1 MEANEMFDPVYTDSD
16 DNEEEHERFAFH
28 QETDSEDIPQSLLSY
43 VETSKSR
50 AAVCEQL
57 ILEELEDFPASRHD
71 EDLMNL
77 PRELDEDTVKPSEP
91 VVCECNTSTDT
102 RLPPAPTETQPVTH
116 HVSARPNN
124 EDEYKESEEHR
135 VSEYEA
141 ERQERLCEEMKKEER
156 KRRIERDFQTE
167 LKKIL
172 EAEKLQQK
180 ELELMGKRAQDELE
194 QELLLQQELISNLQ
208 RQVEEERRMREEEQK
223 RRKDEEDKRMREEE
237 KIKIEAE
244 RKRMEEE
251 MSRKKEEERKIE
263 EMKLKKERKSK
274 SQQHDPEENISRISV
289 AKTADYEDQAARPAS
304 VLSSV
309 CLPEHTEEKRL
320 AWMKGCVP
328 WSKLSLQNRSKQR
341 GSARSRRGPRGAA
354 GSSGLPPLCPDS
366 LLQSTGWKSLQE
378 VTTVTLE
385 DLPGRGLSTLAQ
397 CSQLRSL
404 TLRRCGLKSLEGINQ
419 LPQLCSIDV
428 QENDISFVD
437 CENMS
442 SLRVLHLGHNKLTSI
457 HGLTGAENVDVL
469 DLSHNSITRIADL
482 KSMRRLQRLSV
493 DHNQLISTKG
503 LRDVCTLLHLSCSH
517 NHLASVEGLES
528 SALLNTL
535 DLRANSLT
543 EPPSLNNQVLLR
555 ELHLDD
561 NSISSLQG
569 LAACWLPLMQ
579 HLSVAQN
586 RITQLPPMSDSVSL
600 ANLDLRFNCMS
611 ELQNVCES
619 LQGCVF
625 LREVHLTGNPLQQ
638 ESGWRCTLQRAVPG
652 LRAVDDQQADS
663 LLTPPAVQQLSPAS
677 GSFLEF
683 CQAQLQQTRDLQQQ
697 HSRELSSASSS
708 LDAVK
713 TSCRHLTEVL
723 QLAKDQRFAH
733 EHGDTTV
740 ADTHRAAGRT
750 TPEEV
755 DSSRAEKRTERTEME
770 SAGKVPPVLPTRRSY
785 WSRHDTFDP
794 VGPKTGPTVSKAVSG
809 SVHSSATKMK
819 TTSSSLQ
826 VAPVSNN
833 RDLDLQNTAAVVIQ
847 QLWKKYRQKCG
858 NISSLSTAE
867 QGGGRGGGGGGD
879 GGDGGDGG
887 RPESGPS
894 YLNGSVVGPD
904 YAATVIQALWRGF
917 ALRRRLASA
926 LAAVTCPDAGDDDD
940 AFEEVDVD
948 EFVFDEPPGHFPEPS
963 QYILPSTPVWRPKQA
978 WLPGEQVD
986 SAGQRVS
993 PESSNRTFNDFSS
1006 KSPASTSV
1014 LRGLSERSEKILE
1027 EWGFTDSHTALLM
1040 LKRAQN
1046 MKSKTQWQMKRK
1058 GTVRSLPGTVR
1069 SLPGT
1074 VRSPPG
1080 TVRSPPGTV
1089 RSPPGTVRSPPGTV
1103 RSPPGTVRS
1112 PSGTVRSPPGTVRSP
1127 PGTVRSPPGTVRSP
1141 PGTVRSPPGTV
1152 HSPPGTV
1159 RSPPGT
1165 VRSPPGTV
1173 RSPPGSEVTGREAEP
1188 GLQRA
1193 EKLERVKRER
1203 AQQWL
1208 RTRAAPPDRDSEG
1221 VHFLPE
1227 ISSDVLNGGRVQL
1240 VADPGYTARP
1250 RHASGSQADDSSA
1263 ARPCKEHRYPRTHF
1277 LGPAR
1282 NEVPSP
1288 RRVASAPSKRERISY
1303 RDNPVQWSAG
1313 WGGGKKRDKV
1323 NNHEPDNIQRYM

>member
-1 MEANEMFDPVYTDSD
+1 MEANKMFDTVVYTDSD
-16 DNEEEHERFAFH
+16 DDEEEHERFAFH
-28 QETDSEDIPQSLLSY
+28 QETGSEDIPQSLLSY

-57 ILEELEDFPASRHD
+57 ILEELEDFPASHHN
-71 EDLMNL
+71 EDLMNF
-77 PRELDEDTVKPSEP
+77 PCELDEDTMKPSEQ
-91 VVCECNTSTDT
+91 VICECNTSTDT

-116 HVSARPNN
+116 NVSVCPNN
-124 EDEYKESEEHR
+124 EDEYKESEEHC

-141 ERQERLCEEMKKEER
+141 ERQKRLCEEMNKEEQ

-167 LKKIL
+167 LKKIM

-180 ELELMGKRAQDELE
+180 ELELMGKRAQDKLE

-223 RRKDEEDKRMREEE
+223 RRKDEEDKTTREEE
-237 KIKIEAE
+237 KIK
-244 RKRMEEE
+244 
-251 MSRKKEEERKIE
+251 KEGRRANEPQEKIE
-263 EMKLKKERKSK
+263 NNRTSSRTGPLHSESTISRTSTEVKP
-274 SQQHDPEENISRISV
+274 QQHDPEENISRISV
-289 AKTADYEDQAARPAS
+289 AKTVDYEDQAARPAS

-309 CLPEHTEEKRL
+309 CLSEHTEGKRL
-320 AWMKGCVP
+320 AWMKDCVP

-354 GSSGLPPLCPDS
+354 RSSGLPPLCPDS

-397 CSQLRSL
+397 CTQLRSL
-404 TLRRCGLKSLEGINQ
+404 TLRRCGLKSLEGINR
-419 LPQLCSIDV
+419 LPQLCYIDV

-442 SLRVLHLGHNKLTSI
+442 GLRVLHLGHNKLTSI

-503 LRDVCTLLHLSCSH
+503 LRDVYTLLHLSCSH
-517 NHLASVEGLES
+517 NHLASVEGLENS
-528 SALLNTL
+528 SLLNTL

-619 LQGCVF
+619 LEGCVF

-638 ESGWRCTLQRAVPG
+638 DSGWRSTLQRAVPG
-652 LRAVDDQQADS
+652 LRAIDDQQTDS
-663 LLTPPAVQQLSPAS
+663 FLTPPAVQQLSPAS

-723 QLAKDQRFAH
+723 QLATDQRFFH
-733 EHGDTTV
+733 EYGDTTV

-755 DSSRAEKRTERTEME
+755 DSNRAEKRTVRTEME
-770 SAGKVPPVLPTRRSY
+770 SAGKVPPVLPNRRSY

-794 VGPKTGPTVSKAVSG
+794 VGPKTGPAVSKAISG

-819 TTSSSLQ
+819 TTSSSLE

-833 RDLDLQNTAAVVIQ
+833 QDLDLHNTAAVVIQ

-867 QGGGRGGGGGGD
+867 KGGGRGGDGGGGD
-879 GGDGGDGG
+879 GGK
-887 RPESGPS
+887 PESGPS
-894 YLNGSVVGPD
+894 YVNGSVVGPD

-926 LAAVTCPDAGDDDD
+926 LAAVTCPDAGDDDT
-940 AFEEVDVD
+940 FEEVDVD
-948 EFVFDEPPGHFPEPS
+948 EFVFDEEALEKPWTLSFSEDLPPRRYPASEQPLSLKPPGHFPEPS

-986 SAGQRVS
+986 SDGQRVS

-1014 LRGLSERSEKILE
+1014 LSGLSERSEKILE

-1058 GTVRSLPGTVR
+1058 DPSVRLALRNCSYPLGPVAARNRPAPHNR
-1069 SLPGT
+1069 SDIK
-1074 VRSPPG
+1074 
-1080 TVRSPPGTV
+1080 
-1089 RSPPGTVRSPPGTV
+1089 
-1103 RSPPGTVRS
+1103 
-1112 PSGTVRSPPGTVRSP
+1112 
-1127 PGTVRSPPGTVRSP
+1127 
-1141 PGTVRSPPGTV
+1141 
-1152 HSPPGTV
+1152 
-1159 RSPPGT
+1159 
-1165 VRSPPGTV
+1165 
-1173 RSPPGSEVTGREAEP
+1173 GREAEP
-1188 GLQRA
+1188 GLQHA
-1193 EKLERVKRER
+1193 EKVERVKRER

-1208 RTRAAPPDRDSEG
+1208 QTRAAHPDRDSEG

-1250 RHASGSQADDSSA
+1250 RQASGSQADDSSA
-1263 ARPCKEHRYPRTHF
+1263 ARPCKEHSYPRTNF

-1303 RDNPVQWSAG
+1303 RDNPVQWSGG

-1323 NNHEPDNIQRYM
+1323 NK